1 MSNTPNNALADSPSK
16 PKSGAKPHRRL
27 SLTQSTTGAPDHFG
41 QTPPDVTLAV
51 QEVTEETQSAN
62 VDEAP
67 TAAPSGASGAP
78 TRVMAY
84 LTEEEAQ
91 ALEDV
96 WLRLRRH
103 PSRPSK
109 SDLLR
114 AGLTLALADVES
126 VKNVLSQQGSSTLI
140 RQRARGGAKT
150 P

>member
-1 MSNTPNNALADSPSK
+1 VSNTPNSKVLTDSPSK
-16 PKSGAKPHRRL
+16 PKIGAKPHRRL
-27 SLTQSTTGAPDHFG
+27 SLTRSTI
-41 QTPPDVTLAV
+41 
-51 QEVTEETQSAN
+51 
-62 VDEAP
+62 EAP
-67 TAAPSGASGAP
+67 THVFQVSPDALPPIDEEATSNAAFSSPPATVSGAP

-114 AGLTLALADVES
+114 AGLSFVLTDVES
-126 VKNVLSQQGSSTLI
+126 TKDVLTQQGSSTLI
-140 RQRARGGAKT
+140 RQRARGGAKS